1 MRSITVEELEN
12 HRKNK
17 NAGRFVLVLLKLE
30 GCKSCEAYEPVF
42 ADLSK
47 NFPEIE
53 FTVLECKKVEDL
65 PLFAGTTVPCVYLFV
80 DGFRLAEAGGVRD
93 KAGLRNTIKEWVGA

>member
-1 MRSITVEELEN
+1 MRPITFEELEN

-30 GCKSCEAYEPVF
+30 GCTSCEAYEPVYQ
-42 ADLSK
+42 DLEK

-53 FTVLECKKVEDL
+53 FTTVNLQKVEEL
-65 PLFAGTTVPCVYLFV
+65 PLFAATSVPSVYLFV